1 MFYKYI
7 VAHNIVICCIIF
19 ASLPIAG
26 SVYIFVISNN
36 GTTISFVQKLTA
48 HDAAASDQFGVSV
61 SVDGAILAVGARLDD
76 DNGLSDS
83 GRSSYI

>member
-19 ASLPIAG
+19 DFLSIAG
-26 SVYIFVISNN
+26 SVYIFAISNN

-48 HDAAASDQFGVSV
+48 PDAAAGDYFGRSV
-61 SVDGAILAVGARLDD
+61 SVDGAILAVGATGDD

-83 GRSSYI
+83 GRRSYI